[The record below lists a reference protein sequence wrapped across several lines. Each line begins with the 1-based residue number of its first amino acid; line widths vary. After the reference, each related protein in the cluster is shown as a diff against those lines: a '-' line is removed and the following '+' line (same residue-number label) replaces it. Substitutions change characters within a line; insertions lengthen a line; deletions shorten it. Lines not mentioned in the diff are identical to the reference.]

1 MSSNKYGSISPPL
14 KAYQLTTAERDLLQ
28 SDRPGY
34 GSRTKTEVAFNLVNA
49 TVGAGIIGLP
59 FAIAR
64 AGFFTGIMA
73 SIVVAV
79 LAQIGLYML
88 IVAGQRVGIYKFAG
102 LVEYLLGRPGFYF
115 VNFMIC
121 VQAGGGTVS
130 YFILLGDSLP
140 MLFSRYLPQFP
151 ILADRTFILVFVGIF
166 CILPLNMSRSIGSLA
181 RWSIISVLCLPVI
194 LLAILIR
201 APAYAPKESIPLEF
215 IGDDV
220 FGALGIMAFAF
231 TCHQVAF
238 NNYLTLEDQA
248 TSSWKHTTILS
259 TGISWMISMT
269 FAVIG
274 YLCFGDKVHSNL
286 FMNFAADDPIV
297 NIGRFALS
305 ISMILTI
312 PMGIFPTR
320 EAVQKSLGFET
331 ATKQP
336 SNTQHYAVTVGV
348 FTIVLGLAIAVRS
361 LGTVYALV
369 GGFSATTL
377 AYIIPACAYLVTRR
391 TYTDKMVESEDSSET
406 AISKLSNLMVFP
418 TLTATDT
425 LTADE
430 NDMKAPL
437 LWETTSISSSSR
449 NLIFDDDVAT
459 VDGGD
464 DLCGE
469 NDMSM
474 DRSLEPHWFLDLAA
488 GLLIVWGFG
497 VMFFS
502 ISATLKG

>member
-1 MSSNKYGSISPPL
+1 MSIKYGSIQPPL
-14 KAYQLTTAERDLLQ
+14 KPYTLTKSERDLLQ
-28 SDRPGY
+28 ADRPGY
-34 GSRTKTEVAFNLVNA
+34 GSRTKLEVAFNLVNA

-64 AGFFTGIMA
+64 AGFFTGIIA
-73 SIVVAV
+73 SIVVAI

-88 IVAGQRVGIYKFAG
+88 IVAGRRVGVYKFAN

-140 MLFSRYLPQFP
+140 MLFMRYLPQFP
-151 ILADRTFILVFVGIF
+151 ILGDRTFVLIFVGIF
-166 CILPLNMSRSIGSLA
+166 CILPLNMARSIGSLA

-194 LLAILIR
+194 LLTILIR
-201 APAYAPKESIPLEF
+201 APAYAPQEPIELEW
-215 IGDDV
+215 IGGDV

-238 NNYLTLEDQA
+238 NNFLTLQNQT
-248 TSSWKHTTILS
+248 TSNWKHTTILS
-259 TGISWMISMT
+259 TGISWIISIS
-269 FAVIG
+269 FACIG
-274 YLCFGDKVHSNL
+274 YMCFGSNVQSNL
-286 FMNFAADDPIV
+286 FMNFATDDPVI
-297 NIGRFALS
+297 NLGRFALS

-331 ATKQP
+331 DRKQP
-336 SNTQHYAVTVGV
+336 TNFQHYAVTLLV
-348 FTIVLGLAIAVRS
+348 FTVVLSLGIAVRS

-377 AYIIPACAYLVTRR
+377 ANIIPSCAYLCTRNAGYEK
-391 TYTDKMVESEDSSET
+391 TMGSETSSEET
-406 AISKLSNLMVFP
+406 CKPSNIMFP
-418 TLTATDT
+418 SLTTTSTLTP
-425 LTADE
+425 DE
-430 NDMKAPL
+430 NDLKAPL

-449 NLIFDDDVAT
+449 LYFDDDVAT

-464 DLCGE
+464 DLCAE
-469 NDMSM
+469 NDMNV
-474 DRSLEPHWFLDLAA
+474 DKSLKPHWFLDIAA
-488 GLLIVWGFG
+488 GLLLIWGFS